1 MSFSPE
7 TGLVYIPASQN
18 DFAFVALKGDDNPM
32 GQKWN
37 VSLTAGG
44 ALYAHAHQQPQNE
57 GFVLAWDPVQAKE
70 LWRIPMGNTR
80 SGGTLVTAGGLLFT
94 GNPLAKEFGAYSA
107 TDGKPLWHTSAQTG
121 VMAGAISYQVD
132 AEQYVAV
139 VAGGNPTPGGSSNYY
154 SPNYSRLLVYKLGG
168 TAVLPPAVPPP
179 ALVLNPPP
187 AFGSEAQRDH
197 GAHLYDR
204 FCGTCHGA
212 AGQSNGMFP
221 DLRYSGAL
229 QNADAFQA
237 IVLGGALKQ
246 NGMVSFKSALPP
258 ADAEDIRAYI
268 VARAI
273 WSKTHTGTLVP
284 AVH

>member
-1 MSFSPE
+1 
-7 TGLVYIPASQN
+7 
-18 DFAFVALKGDDNPM
+18 
-32 GQKWN
+32 
-37 VSLTAGG
+37 
-44 ALYAHAHQQPQNE
+44 
-57 GFVLAWDPVQAKE
+57 VQAKE
-70 LWRIPMGNTR
+70 VWRIPMGNSR

-121 VMAGAISYQVD
+121 VMAGAISYQV
-132 AEQYVAV
+132 AGEQYVAV
-139 VAGGNPTPGGSSNYY
+139 VAGGNATPGGNSNYY

-168 TAVLPPAVPPP
+168 TAVLPPAVPP
-179 ALVLNPPP
+179 AMQVLNPPP
-187 AFGSEAQRDH
+187 AFGSQAQLNH
-197 GAHLYDR
+197 GAQLYDR

-212 AGQSNGMFP
+212 QVQSSGMFP

-229 QNADAFQA
+229 QNAAAFQA

-246 NGMVSFKSALPP
+246 NGMVSFASAVSP
-258 ADAEDIRAYI
+258 AAAEDLRAHI

-273 WSKTHTGTLVP
+273 WSQTHTRTLVP